1 LLLVEQYVSRALALA
16 QTVYLLCQGEI
27 VYAGPAAELDEE
39 RIFALYT
46 GATA

>member
-1 LLLVEQYVSRALALA
+1 VFLLN
-16 QTVYLLCQGEI
+16 QGEI

-46 GATA
+46 GSAGVAN